1 VQIAS
6 FDRSESV
13 ENALGQIDRR
23 YSPVVYMANNTTY
36 CILLGP
42 LNQGESAAILQRFKS
57 IGYKKAFIRHEK

>member
-6 FDRSESV
+6 FDNIESV
-13 ENALGQIDRR
+13 ENALRQIDSR
-23 YSPVVYMANNTTY
+23 YSPVIYMANNTTY
-36 CILLGP
+36 CVLLGP